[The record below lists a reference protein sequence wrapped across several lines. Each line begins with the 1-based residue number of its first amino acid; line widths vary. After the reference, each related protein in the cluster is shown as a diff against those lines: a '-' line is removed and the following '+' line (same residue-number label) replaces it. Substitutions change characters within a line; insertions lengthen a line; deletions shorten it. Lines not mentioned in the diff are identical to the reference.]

1 MPDPSKSKKQ
11 SRRKG
16 GVTVYLS
23 DDMRQRITRFVEHWQ
38 GENVGMDAPLDR
50 DILTHLACRG
60 LAVVE
65 REYLPP
71 TRPGI
76 PPSELSDEELARL
89 VELKGIELDDH
100 SREAMIVALE
110 AIL

>member
-1 MPDPSKSKKQ
+1 MPDPSKPKK

-16 GVTVYLS
+16 GRTVFLG
-23 DDMRQRITRFVEHWQ
+23 DDVRERVQRFVEHWQ
-38 GENVGMDAPLDR
+38 GANVGFDAPLDR
-50 DILTHLACRG
+50 DVLTHLICRG
-60 LAVVE
+60 LEVVE

-76 PPSELSDEELARL
+76 PPSELSDDELARQ
-89 VELKGIELDDH
+89 VELKGLRPDDDT
-100 SREAMIVALE
+100 REAMVRALE